1 MTLVKICGITNL
13 EDALVAQKFGAD
25 MLGFNFYPGSKRYIA
40 PSSASVMVG
49 ELRAVKIIGVFVNA
63 DVEDI
68 LTAISYAR
76 LDSVQ
81 LHGNEDVEFIRSL
94 RKRTNIEIIKAVR
107 VRTMEDI
114 QHLNWFGS
122 DAILLDAFSTKE
134 FGGTGE
140 IFDWQIALAARE
152 KVETVYL
159 AGGLNADN
167 VADAIDA
174 VKPFAVDVASGVES
188 APGIKDH
195 GKMKAFIA
203 NAKN

>member
-25 MLGFNFYPGSKRYIA
+25 MLGFNFYPGSKRYVA
-40 PSSASVMVG
+40 PSSASVMVE

-114 QHLNWFGS
+114 QDLNWFGS
-122 DAILLDAFSTKE
+122 DAILLDAFSAKE

-167 VADAIDA
+167 VADAIEA
-174 VKPFAVDVASGVES
+174 VKPFAVDVASGIES